1 MDFIEES
8 ERKLKKKKK
17 LGKSACQ
24 INVSSFT
31 FSALEERKESS
42 LQWFLQRQSLSFFP
56 NCIFLL

>member
-31 FSALEERKESS
+31 FSALIKWQPLEESGIISS
-42 LQWFLQRQSLSFFP
+42 MVFTKTIVVVFS
-56 NCIFLL
+56 